1 MVLQACLE
9 LILLGNTCL
18 VVSGND
24 FYDRSRFSILMS
36 FTWNQNKRLEAK
48 KFLKTK
54 VELAR
59 MGWVV

>member
-9 LILLGNTCL
+9 LILLGNGYL
-18 VVSGND
+18 VVSDND

-36 FTWNQNKRLEAK
+36 FTWNQNKRLGAK

-54 VELAR
+54 VELAKL
-59 MGWVV
+59 GWAV